1 MNFDSCTLNS
11 PRPVPRSKYFI
22 EAAMHR
28 SNQNRSCNEFLLS
41 KNYSFANETFESNL
55 TSFEEDTQ
63 KSTDLIVASR
73 TMPRKPRKAHQL
85 LKQANI
91 TCSPIKHYE
100 NTSHFQS
107 VLNSSFKLERPTA
120 PPPPLPCGFESSL
133 IAAMPMKFC
142 SKASIAS
149 TASSYLNSGYNSG
162 HSSTPKL
169 PRSDLTFQS
178 TSYSHLSH
186 IQVACGTNVKLGFE
200 HFNTTNSSSF
210 DLIGSS
216 LKSVSP
222 NVMTLI
228 RQPKSNQIWNIMDKI
243 KKSLFKRNLFNFAVI
258 SMGFIL
264 FLICIGFIVVF
275 QTQVHQFHRKFFDFN
290 SPNHSSSLN
299 NSSNHSL
306 EQIYAEAGSQLVKQT
321 VLFCNGPYFSYQVNN
336 LIVLPFSLFL
346 LIVFSLFNSRESFC
360 ISQNKYLSCGGRHR
374 PGLPSAVNPFQRR
387 NRLLIAAIFCIIANE
402 IFKMIE
408 ASMFSAAVSD
418 DPPSFNSTTEF
429 LLSSIGHKEYSYG
442 NKDLLRMGLGI
453 EPSLMHEQMDKKK
466 NLLVKLLDRL
476 SNGST
481 SSPKPAVIFAPSVLR
496 YSKPRLPPR
505 LNANDF
511 QTTTSPQTLNS
522 DLELSL
528 RVVSGINHVK
538 TVKNQTINI
547 IESFNKTLNG
557 SSTKTL
563 FQVSMSLYQ
572 NEYVQSALKTV
583 FKYRGFKWNIV
594 LDKLQRLAFMLLEV
608 LIIGM
613 RYYPLLGVLDKNSLV
628 CTLLASLY
636 MWLDTLYNVVMTGMC
651 EGLKLNVSLD
661 LLRDLRRIF
670 GVGFIY
676 DVKEHYTSNV
686 RPAAADHLS
695 PVDTNLLFSTNRIVY
710 TVIKSLP
717 HYFCLSY
724 VTIRFSVTF
733 LKQLYKKLNK
743 KSNQTQ
749 ENLVYD
755 QALKPVAH
763 KKIELVYT
771 RKYSLPQSK
780 RAYLSFEDRYVN
792 QLFKSKDRVD
802 SDQGWLCRL
811 VNKLGLK
818 NDCFR
823 YSTRIICTYT
833 VCFTVLYYLS
843 CFLVFYGA
851 IFIDLIYFPFVY
863 KCSILVSA
871 CLALLVCF
879 VQLVLSMR
887 TFKLHLSS
895 LYKGT
900 SDKYISSKSLFT
912 NKKIATSS
920 FN

>member
-1 MNFDSCTLNS
+1 MEYC
-11 PRPVPRSKYFI
+11 V
-22 EAAMHR
+22 
-28 SNQNRSCNEFLLS
+28 
-41 KNYSFANETFESNL
+41 
-55 TSFEEDTQ
+55 
-63 KSTDLIVASR
+63 
-73 TMPRKPRKAHQL
+73 
-85 LKQANI
+85 
-91 TCSPIKHYE
+91 
-100 NTSHFQS
+100 
-107 VLNSSFKLERPTA
+107 
-120 PPPPLPCGFESSL
+120 G
-133 IAAMPMKFC
+133 
-142 SKASIAS
+142 
-149 TASSYLNSGYNSG
+149 
-162 HSSTPKL
+162 
-169 PRSDLTFQS
+169 
-178 TSYSHLSH
+178 
-186 IQVACGTNVKLGFE
+186 
-200 HFNTTNSSSF
+200 
-210 DLIGSS
+210 
-216 LKSVSP
+216 
-222 NVMTLI
+222 
-228 RQPKSNQIWNIMDKI
+228 
-243 KKSLFKRNLFNFAVI
+243 
-258 SMGFIL
+258 
-264 FLICIGFIVVF
+264 
-275 QTQVHQFHRKFFDFN
+275 
-290 SPNHSSSLN
+290 
-299 NSSNHSL
+299 
-306 EQIYAEAGSQLVKQT
+306 GSQLVKQT

-346 LIVFSLFNSRESFC
+346 LIVFSLFNNRESFC
-360 ISQNKYLSCGGRHR
+360 IMQNKYLSCGGRNR

-408 ASMFSAAVSD
+408 ASMFSAAVND
-418 DPPSFNSTTEF
+418 DLPSFNSTTEF
-429 LLSSIGHKEYSYG
+429 FLSSIGHKEHSYG

-453 EPSLMHEQMDKKK
+453 EPTLMHEQMDKKK

-476 SNGST
+476 GNGSA
-481 SSPKPAVIFAPSVLR
+481 SSTKPAVLFAPSVLR

-505 LNANDF
+505 LNVNDF
-511 QTTTSPQTLNS
+511 QTTTTPQTLSS

-528 RVVSGINHVK
+528 RVVNGINTVK
-538 TVKNQTINI
+538 TVKNQTLNI

-572 NEYVQSALKTV
+572 NEYVQNALKTM

-594 LDKLQRLAFMLLEV
+594 LDKLQRLAFMLIEV

-636 MWLDTLYNVVMTGMC
+636 MWADTLYNVVMTGMC
-651 EGLKLNVSLD
+651 EGLKLNMSLD

-686 RPAAADHLS
+686 RPPAADHLS

-724 VTIRFSVTF
+724 VTIRFSATF
-733 LKQLYKKLNK
+733 LKQLYKKLNR
-743 KSNQTQ
+743 KSNQTR

-755 QALKPVAH
+755 ALKSVGPN
-763 KKIELVYT
+763 KIELVYT
-771 RKYSLPQSK
+771 RKYSVAKSK
-780 RAYLSFEDRYVN
+780 RASSFEDRYVN
-792 QLFKSKDRVD
+792 QLFKSKDRINA
-802 SDQGWLCRL
+802 DQSWLF
-811 VNKLGLK
+811 KIGLN
-818 NDCFR
+818 NDTFR

-863 KCSILVSA
+863 KCSVLVSA
-871 CLALLVCF
+871 CLALLICF
-879 VQLVLSMR
+879 VQLVLSMIK
-887 TFKLHLSS
+887 FKLHLSS

-920 FN
+920 FNYSGYAVTYTCWGYLFLFMLCSFISFQLATLFVFGSNAAVGLFMLVVLVPFSVSVILIRLVSRLLSSIAARFCFLQRKSKVLALKNLKSYSLFLYFKFFYDCFTGIAFCLLRMLKSICLAVLFMSRIDYSFMGRSMESMDPAFMSYIGYLHWEAHHTNPIAISFCELLRQSLRSRRKQATSEKAQLIRRNRIVNRWQLCCLLLKNKKLISLRKHT